1 MARTKGGGRQ
11 AVGSAFR
18 PARGGP
24 LGPVLA
30 LVLGG
35 ALWSPLQAV
44 AKAAVTA
51 PAAAPTE
58 HGALGQAVLH
68 VPSPDWRD
76 QVLYFVM
83 TDRFDDGEPANDD
96 QHAGEFDPADPAK
109 YNGGDFAGIAR
120 HLDYICGLGAT
131 GVWVTP
137 PVLNRWWDPVAHH
150 GGYHGYWA
158 KDFSRVD
165 PHLGTLA
172 DYQALSRRL
181 HGAGLVLVQDIV
193 LNHTADYFEYDAG
206 WDAKDPAAHVAF
218 SPDSVG
224 DSAPTQAPF
233 DRNDPRKPGDRA
245 AGIYHW
251 TPKVRDF
258 QDAAQT
264 LDWQMGGLDDLASE
278 NPSVR
283 RALRRSYG
291 DWIVRAGVDGF
302 RIDTALYV
310 PNDALDDFL
319 YSRDHDAPGVL
330 AVAAGTGRDAFH
342 VFGEGFAIDKP
353 YEDVQARRIDAL
365 MRRADG
371 STLLPGMLNFP
382 LYGDIGAVFARGA
395 PPAQLAWRIEDM
407 LRVHAHPELMPSFV
421 DNHDVDRFLAGGDE
435 AGLAQALLLLFTL
448 PGIPTIYYGT
458 EQGLRGQRAAM
469 FAAGSGS
476 GGRDHFDV
484 ETPMYRT
491 IARLAALRRTHRLFS
506 RGRPTVLQGSA
517 AGAGVLAYRM
527 VEGEASAL
535 VVFNT
540 ADAPMLA
547 DNLAIGSPGA
557 RLEPVFAL
565 AGEAPSLRAD
575 AGGRVSLQVP
585 AHGGMAWRIVADAAA
600 DAAAA
605 AARAPGDAVAGAPGA
620 PTLDSKAMM
629 RADGSFDVRGD
640 FEVGGTAPGVGE
652 VWLVVD
658 GDLAHARA
666 APVRRGHWRARVDT
680 SAMVDPAVPHRL
692 VAWTGASARASAAR
706 LFRVERPWQLL
717 AEADDPAG
725 DDTGP
730 AGRYRY
736 PTDWT
741 TRTLDLRHLRVEGAG
756 GALRITLTMA
766 ATSTLWNPPNGFDHL
781 AVNVY
786 VALPGKA
793 AEAVA
798 VAAMPAQNDVLP
810 GGLRWNRRLRVHGWS
825 NALFSSVGAGPAA
838 DGTPAVPAAAIAV
851 HRASNTVQFTLA
863 PGALGGAS
871 LSGARVYVTTWDYD
885 GGYRPLRAQAA
896 GSLFGGGDGAR
907 DPLWM
912 DASPVLRLP

>member
-1 MARTKGGGRQ
+1 MARKQGGKRQ
-11 AVGSAFR
+11 PDGAEAVR
-18 PARGGP
+18 AR
-24 LGPVLA
+24 VRALA
-30 LVLGG
+30 LVLAG
-35 ALWSPLQAV
+35 ALCPQLQA
-44 AKAAVTA
+44 AALA
-51 PAAAPTE
+51 PAAATPTRPDR
-58 HGALGQAVLH
+58 GALGEAVLH

-83 TDRFDDGEPANDD
+83 TDRFDDGDTANDD

-120 HLDYICGLGAT
+120 RLDYIRGLGAT

-193 LNHTADYFEYDAG
+193 LNHTADYFDYDAG
-206 WDAKDPAAHVAF
+206 WDAKDPAAHLAF

-251 TPKVRDF
+251 TPKVRDY

-264 LDWQMGGLDDLASE
+264 LDWQMAGLDDLASE
-278 NPSVR
+278 SPAVR

-319 YSRDHDAPGVL
+319 YSRDRDAPGVL

-484 ETPMYRT
+484 AAPMYRT
-491 IARLAALRRTHRLFS
+491 IARLAVLRRDHRLFS

-527 VEGEASAL
+527 TEGADSAL
-535 VVFNT
+535 VAFNT

-547 DNLAIGSPGA
+547 DNLDTGVPGA
-557 RLEPVFAL
+557 RLEPVLAL
-565 AGEAPSLRAD
+565 AGEAPPLHAD
-575 AGGRVSLQVP
+575 AAGRVSVQLP
-585 AHGGMAWRIVADAAA
+585 ARGGMAWRVVADAAP
-600 DAAAA
+600 
-605 AARAPGDAVAGAPGA
+605 RRSETMVSAGASEAPAFDATAGA
-620 PTLDSKAMM
+620 
-629 RADGSFDVRGD
+629 RADGSLDVRGD
-640 FEVGGTAPGVGE
+640 FDVSGTAPGEAQVM
-652 VWLVVD
+652 LVVD
-658 GDLAHARA
+658 GDLAHARTV
-666 APVRRGHWRARVDT
+666 PVRRGRWRARVDT
-680 SAMVDPAVPHRL
+680 SAMVDPAVTHRL
-692 VAWTGASARASAAR
+692 VAWTGASARASAPR
-706 LFRVERPWQLL
+706 LFRVERPWQVL
-717 AEADDPAG
+717 AEADDPVG

-736 PTDWT
+736 PTDWAA
-741 TRTLDLRHLRVEGAG
+741 RTLDLRHLRVEGAG

-766 ATSTLWNPPNGFDHL
+766 ATSMLWNPPNGFDHL

-786 VALPGKA
+786 IALPGQA

-825 NALFSSVGAGPAA
+825 NALFSSAGAGPAA
-838 DGTPAVPAAAIAV
+838 DGTPTVPAAAIAV
-851 HRASNTVQFTLA
+851 DRASNTLQFTLA

-871 LSGARVYVTTWDYD
+871 LSGAQVFVTTWDYD
-885 GGYRPLRAQAA
+885 GGYRPLRAEAA
-896 GSLFGGGDGAR
+896 GALFGGGDGAR